1 MSQEVFEFAKDI
13 TRTTQHSNCKKD
25 TTCLTKKIYH
35 LVVTI
40 QCIFMSHKNHL
51 VNPHLYYSF
60 LFPGAWGYKVV
71 SRNRSWKKSSY
82 GAPKWIVPKQ
92 FFIVAHEYVGY
103 FCTNPKTACCFT
115 SRFGEMGLPAMRRL
129 LALVGSFWNHQQLPW
144 SNVQYI
150 SMYKI
155 IWHLD
160 TKQMI
165 HQVSFAN

>member
-60 LFPGAWGYKVV
+60 LFPGVLGVQGGFPEPIVKKVELWGPLNE
-71 SRNRSWKKSSY
+71 SFRTSS
-82 GAPKWIVPKQ
+82 
-92 FFIVAHEYVGY
+92 
-103 FCTNPKTACCFT
+103 
-115 SRFGEMGLPAMRRL
+115 S
-129 LALVGSFWNHQQLPW
+129 S
-144 SNVQYI
+144 
-150 SMYKI
+150 
-155 IWHLD
+155 
-160 TKQMI
+160 
-165 HQVSFAN
+165 